1 MPPILL
7 SARELAQRLDVS
19 YETILSWT
27 HRGKIP
33 TIRDGRNRL
42 IFNLDTVLKSLRAG
56 VPADPE
62 GRKPIRPKRRVSDTS
77 GQTNPIDVPAPD
89 LITEDDVREVL
100 EPQVVDEPIDHQR
113 HFYAPD
119 GTRVWDRAECQDP
132 YRAIAAAKE
141 VRS

>member
-42 IFNLDTVLKSLRAG
+42 IFNLDTVVKSLRDGA
-56 VPADPE
+56 PADPE
-62 GRKPIRPKRRVSDTS
+62 DRKPIRPKGRLSDTS
-77 GQTNPIDVPAPD
+77 SQTNPIDVPAPD
-89 LITEDDVREVL
+89 LITEGEA
-100 EPQVVDEPIDHQR
+100 HQDLSG
-113 HFYAPD
+113 ALK
-119 GTRVWDRAECQDP
+119 
-132 YRAIAAAKE
+132 AAKE